1 MTTRHETKRHQQRFS
16 NSTSTASGRWE
27 CTSASCR
34 RFKTPTH
41 KPNVSNPKPILRT
54 LNQQL
59 WHGQL
64 DSPRA
69 HKAGQCQK
77 KTTKSS
83 RHTCPNKSID
93 KTHPTSSNQKATITN
108 KQTNKRQRQEP
119 TTAKTLTHTH
129 THSHTHTHTC
139 MHQKKGMGQSEA
151 GSDHPSGFPA
161 RDSEMEMVSISSS
174 PNSGGLRAYRA

>member
-69 HKAGQCQK
+69 HQGRTVSK
-77 KTTKSS
+77 KNDKKLTSHMPEQEHRQDPPDKLEPKSY
-83 RHTCPNKSID
+83 N
-93 KTHPTSSNQKATITN
+93 N
-108 KQTNKRQRQEP
+108 KQTNKQ
-119 TTAKTLTHTH
+119 TTKTGTNNSQN
-129 THSHTHTHTC
+129 THSHTHSHTHTC

-174 PNSGGLRAYRA
+174 PNSGVLGPIGRRAA